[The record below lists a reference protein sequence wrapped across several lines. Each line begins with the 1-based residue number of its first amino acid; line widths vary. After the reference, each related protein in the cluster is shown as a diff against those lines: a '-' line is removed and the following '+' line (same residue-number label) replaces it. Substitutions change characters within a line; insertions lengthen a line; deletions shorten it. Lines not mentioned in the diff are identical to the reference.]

1 MTSPVQPLVR
11 TQLTNASTAL
21 YTSPAGVWTQIVKLT
36 CLNTDVASHTVTFH
50 VVPSGGSSATANITT
65 SAQAILAGQT
75 WNSPNEYGLVLAPG
89 DALYGLA
96 DTGAVVN
103 VFAAGILVTS

>member
-11 TQLTNASTAL
+11 TQLANSSTLL
-21 YTSPAGVWTQIVKLT
+21 YTSPVGVWTQIVKLA
-36 CLNTDVASHTVTFH
+36 CVNTDTASHTVTFH
-50 VVPSGGSSATANITT
+50 VVPSGGSSGTTNITT
-65 SAQAILAGQT
+65 DGQGVLPAQT

-96 DTGAVVN
+96 DTASVVN